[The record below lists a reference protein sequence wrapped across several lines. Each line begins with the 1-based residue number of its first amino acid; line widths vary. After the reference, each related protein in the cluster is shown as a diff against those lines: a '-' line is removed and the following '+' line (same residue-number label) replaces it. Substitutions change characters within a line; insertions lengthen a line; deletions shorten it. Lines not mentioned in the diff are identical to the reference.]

1 MEPIKILIADDHHMV
16 RAGLR
21 TFLELEDD
29 FTIVAEASDGK
40 DAIEQA
46 DLEKPDIILMDL
58 LMEGVNGIDATKEL
72 SPKGF
77 KVIVLTSFLDDDML
91 FPVLDAGA
99 FSYLLK
105 TSSADDI
112 AEAIRRAYRGEPTF
126 QGKVTQ
132 KMYQR
137 FMDRPKHQ
145 LLTKRELEVLAL
157 IGKGKTNQEIGETL
171 FIGVKTVKTHV
182 SHILA
187 KLEVSDRTQAAIYA
201 NKHQLTAAE

>member
-1 MEPIKILIADDHHMV
+1 MEEIKILIADDHQMV

-29 FTIVAEASDGK
+29 FTIVGEAADGK
-40 DAIEQA
+40 EAITQA
-46 DLEKPDIILMDL
+46 TQEKPDIILMDL
-58 LMEGVNGIDATKEL
+58 LMEGMNGIDATKAL

-157 IGKGKTNQEIGETL
+157 IGQGKSNQEIGDTL

-187 KLEVSDRTQAAIYA
+187 KLEVTDRTQAAIYA
-201 NKHQLTAAE
+201 NKHQLTLS

>member
-29 FTIVAEASDGK
+29 FTIVAEAADGRE
-40 DAIEQA
+40 AIERASQ
-46 DLEKPDIILMDL
+46 EKPDIILMDL

-157 IGKGKTNQEIGETL
+157 IGKGKTNQEIGDAL

-201 NKHQLTAAE
+201 NKHQLTVAE